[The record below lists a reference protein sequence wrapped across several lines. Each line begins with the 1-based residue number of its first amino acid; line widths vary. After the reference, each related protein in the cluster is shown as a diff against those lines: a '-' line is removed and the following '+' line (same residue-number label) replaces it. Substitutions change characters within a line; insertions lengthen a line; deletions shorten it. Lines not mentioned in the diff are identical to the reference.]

1 MAKSKLVKLKTD
13 KMTIDYD
20 EKTDVLYITFN
31 PEKADD
37 SELTENDIIIRYK
50 NNKIIGLT
58 ILHFSERKNNNNPP
72 TNPKPSQTTT
82 KTHKQ

>member
-1 MAKSKLVKLKTD
+1 MAKSELVKLKTD

-20 EKTDVLYITFN
+20 EKTDALYITFN

-58 ILHFSERKNNNNPP
+58 ILHFSERK
-72 TNPKPSQTTT
+72 
-82 KTHKQ
+82 KQ